1 MRYFTATVVLLPMA
15 ALAAGCNSNNTPT
28 NPTPPQQPIAIVE
41 TFAESLNVNGG
52 RTHVFAVT
60 TVGTVTARIETLSD
74 PSAIV
79 GLSMGTWN
87 GSACQIILAND
98 NAALNVTL
106 TGTANSVGQFC
117 ARVYDVGKLTATVDY
132 SIEVT
137 HF

>member
-1 MRYFTATVVLLPMA
+1 
-15 ALAAGCNSNNTPT
+15 
-28 NPTPPQQPIAIVE
+28 
-41 TFAESLNVNGG
+41 
-52 RTHVFAVT
+52 
-60 TVGTVTARIETLSD
+60 
-74 PSAIV
+74 
-79 GLSMGTWN
+79 MGTWN